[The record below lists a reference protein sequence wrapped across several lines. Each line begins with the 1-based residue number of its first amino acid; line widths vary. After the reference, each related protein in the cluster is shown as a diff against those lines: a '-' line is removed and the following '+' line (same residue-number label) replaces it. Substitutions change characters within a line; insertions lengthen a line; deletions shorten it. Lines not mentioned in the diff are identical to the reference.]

1 MNEKIILNENPKIK
15 LKWWTQNLELCD
27 MQALTEPPAEV
38 LIQTD
43 VSNKDWGQRAMES
56 QQGDVVSSE
65 KEKPNKFM
73 ELLSTK
79 LAMQMFSKTLKHKA
93 THLQVGNK
101 VVLNLT
107 YLLKMGGGSTQQDLT
122 RIWNYSN

>member
-1 MNEKIILNENPKIK
+1 
-15 LKWWTQNLELCD
+15 
-27 MQALTEPPAEV
+27 
-38 LIQTD
+38 
-43 VSNKDWGQRAMES
+43 MES

-73 ELLSTK
+73 ELLSIK

-93 THLQVGNK
+93 THLQVDNK

-107 YLLKMGGGSTQQDLT
+107 YLLKMGGGSTQPDLT
-122 RIWNYSN
+122 RI